1 MEAMIEIGEFKQPYS
16 NDLLN
21 KLKGSARKISQ
32 DVTEQVYGANDE
44 IKTTQLRKTLSSK
57 EFGWLQSDE
66 SIREKL
72 HETAKVEML
81 HINEGE
87 ALRQLQLIDDQ
98 ANQFV
103 DMADKDEQQRKLKE
117 EAVLS
122 FLHKNTNEFDR
133 VKSEIEQPELFQQK
147 DKFTKKFALVFCNE
161 NYQNTRLMDQLPAVR
176 DDHKTIKTAIQML
189 QIP

>member
-1 MEAMIEIGEFKQPYS
+1 
-16 NDLLN
+16 
-21 KLKGSARKISQ
+21 
-32 DVTEQVYGANDE
+32 
-44 IKTTQLRKTLSSK
+44 
-57 EFGWLQSDE
+57 
-66 SIREKL
+66 
-72 HETAKVEML
+72 ML

-103 DMADKDEQQRKLKE
+103 DMADKDEEQRKLKE

-147 DKFTKKFALVFCNE
+147 DKFTRKFALVFCNE
-161 NYQNTRLMDQLPAVR
+161 NY
-176 DDHKTIKTAIQML
+176 
-189 QIP
+189 